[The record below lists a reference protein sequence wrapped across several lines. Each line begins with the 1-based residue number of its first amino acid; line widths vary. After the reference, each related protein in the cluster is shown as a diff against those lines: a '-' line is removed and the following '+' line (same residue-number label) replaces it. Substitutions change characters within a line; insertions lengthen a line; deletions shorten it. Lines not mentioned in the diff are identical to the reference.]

1 MTTTALPNVR
11 VEPYTVAADTHV
23 IPQLI
28 PAPPIGLV
36 YINSLVIT
44 GKEPVLVDTG
54 APSNREQWLA
64 DAWNI
69 VDPADVRWVFLTH
82 DDHDHAGNLRQV
94 MDACPNATLVTTWF
108 SMARYGI
115 DCEDFWMPFDRVR
128 WIRDGESFSA
138 GDRTL
143 AAVRP
148 PFFDNPTTRGL
159 FDASTRTYWAV
170 DSFGANVPHPVE
182 DAADMDQAA
191 WREGVLIVNR
201 LNHPWHQW
209 LDEAKFGDYLRHV
222 QSLGIEVLPSCH
234 GPTIYGP
241 MVDDAFQLL
250 SEVPSMPPWEEPGQ
264 SDLEAMLAAAGAM
277 AAAPGAGTAAV
288 PPQAGPPDEG

>member
-11 VEPYTVAADTHV
+11 VEPYLVAADTHV
-23 IPQLI
+23 IPQLV

-44 GKEPVLVDTG
+44 GSEPILVDTG

-128 WIRDGESFSA
+128 WIRDEESFSA

-170 DSFGANVPHPVE
+170 DSFGANVPHPAE
-182 DAADMDQAA
+182 DAADAYAIALELAQNPVEQAFLQKRLGEMDAM
-191 WREGVLIVNR
+191 RR
-201 LNHPWHQW
+201 
-209 LDEAKFGDYLRHV
+209 GD
-222 QSLGIEVLPSCH
+222 
-234 GPTIYGP
+234 
-241 MVDDAFQLL
+241 
-250 SEVPSMPPWEEPGQ
+250 
-264 SDLEAMLAAAGAM
+264 
-277 AAAPGAGTAAV
+277 
-288 PPQAGPPDEG
+288 

>member
-11 VEPYTVAADTHV
+11 VEPYLVAADTHV
-23 IPQLI
+23 IPQLV

-108 SMARYGI
+108 SMARLRHRLRGLL
-115 DCEDFWMPFDRVR
+115 D
-128 WIRDGESFSA
+128 
-138 GDRTL
+138 
-143 AAVRP
+143 AVRP
-148 PFFDNPTTRGL
+148 
-159 FDASTRTYWAV
+159 
-170 DSFGANVPHPVE
+170 GALDPGR
-182 DAADMDQAA
+182 
-191 WREGVLIVNR
+191 REL
-201 LNHPWHQW
+201 
-209 LDEAKFGDYLRHV
+209 
-222 QSLGIEVLPSCH
+222 LGR
-234 GPTIYGP
+234 
-241 MVDDAFQLL
+241 
-250 SEVPSMPPWEEPGQ
+250 
-264 SDLEAMLAAAGAM
+264 
-277 AAAPGAGTAAV
+277 
-288 PPQAGPPDEG
+288 